1 MKKDMI
7 TVGLDI
13 GTTKVVVI
21 VGEKHANGTLRIL
34 GLGQSPSTGVDKGA
48 IQNISK
54 TTDAIRAAVT
64 MAEQSSGYKINRVT
78 VGIAGQYIR
87 STRQTEYI
95 TRSAVNDVIR
105 QEDLDALTAKAAA
118 LPISENETILHILPQ
133 EYRVDNQSGILEPIG
148 MAGRRLEATFH
159 IVIGQIA
166 PLQNIKRCVEG
177 AGLKLAGVCL
187 QPMASAD
194 AVLSADEKE
203 AGVVMVDIGGGT
215 TDLVIMKNSLVRH
228 SAVLPL
234 GGNAI
239 TEDIIEACSILKRNA
254 ELLKREYGSTWPG
267 ENSDTDVVSIPVMQ
281 GYPSK
286 EISLKDL
293 SKVVYAR
300 MDEILD
306 SINNEINNYHQ
317 IEPGRQ
323 LIGGV
328 VLTGGGALLRHL
340 QPFAHY
346 KTGMNSRIG
355 LPNVYVEASE
365 GFDIDTPMYSTCIG
379 LLLSAPD
386 GQYVESPSYIDEEE
400 EVEVPVYNTAD
411 DTTYDG
417 DDDEI
422 YGDEYEDEV
431 EEIETEEE
439 DVPTQTSVAKTTST
453 PSAPKVRK
461 TPSEHLSFMKTL
473 KEKTEKKIEDVS
485 TRTNKAILD
494 FLQKLGD

>member
-1 MKKDMI
+1 MKNNMI

-21 VGEKHANGTLRIL
+21 VGEKHSDGTVHII

-48 IQNISK
+48 IQNITK

-64 MAEQSSGYKINRVT
+64 MAEQSSGYKINQVT

-95 TRSAVNDVIR
+95 TRSDVNDVIS
-105 QEDLDALTAKAAA
+105 QEDLDALSAKAAS

-133 EYRVDNQSGILEPIG
+133 EYRIDSQGGILEPIG

-215 TDLVIMKNSLVRH
+215 TDLVIMRDFLVRH
-228 SAVLPL
+228 SSVLPM
-234 GGNAI
+234 GGNII
-239 TEDIIEACSILKRNA
+239 TEDIIAACSILKRNA
-254 ELLKREYGSTWPG
+254 ELLKKEYGSTWPG
-267 ENSDTDVVSIPVMQ
+267 ENSDTDVVSIPVIQ
-281 GYPSK
+281 GYPSQ

-293 SKVVYAR
+293 SKVIYAR

-306 SINNEINNYHQ
+306 SINAEIATYRQ

-323 LIGGV
+323 LIGGI
-328 VLTGGGALLRHL
+328 VLTGGGALLKHL
-340 QPFAHY
+340 QPFTHY
-346 KTGMNSRIG
+346 KTGMNCRIG
-355 LPNVYVEASE
+355 LPNVYVDGHE
-365 GFDIDTPMYSTCIG
+365 GFDIDSPTYSTCIG
-379 LLLSAPD
+379 LLLSSPA
-386 GQYVESPSYIDEEE
+386 GKYVEVPHAEEE
-400 EVEVPVYNTAD
+400 EEKTSPATSINIPY
-411 DTTYDG
+411 
-417 DDDEI
+417 
-422 YGDEYEDEV
+422 YE
-431 EEIETEEE
+431 EEE
-439 DVPTQTSVAKTTST
+439 DNTIDEDEDQYIEPEEEENDTPSSPSATESSSIIKETTKPTST
-453 PSAPKVRK
+453 RPS
-461 TPSEHLSFMKTL
+461 FIKTL
-473 KEKTEKKIEDVS
+473 KEKTGRKIEDVT

>member
-21 VGEKHANGTLRIL
+21 VGEKHANGTLRII

-48 IQNISK
+48 IQNITK

-95 TRSAVNDVIR
+95 TRSDVNDVIR
-105 QEDLDALTAKAAA
+105 QEDLDALTAKAAS

-133 EYRVDNQSGILEPIG
+133 EYRVDYQGGILEPIG

-177 AGLKLAGVCL
+177 AGLKLSGVCL

-194 AVLSADEKE
+194 AVLSSDEKE

-215 TDLVIMKNSLVRH
+215 TDLVIMRDSLVRH

-234 GGNAI
+234 GGNVI

-286 EISLKDL
+286 EISLRDL
-293 SKVVYAR
+293 SKVIYAR

-306 SINNEINNYHQ
+306 NINNEINTYHQ
-317 IEPGRQ
+317 MEPGRQ

-340 QPFAHY
+340 QPFTHY

-365 GFDIDTPMYSTCIG
+365 GFDIDSPMYSTCIG

-386 GQYVESPSYIDEEE
+386 GQYVESPSAVTEEE
-400 EVEVPVYNTAD
+400 QEIEKPVYDTVD
-411 DTTYDG
+411 DTT
-417 DDDEI
+417 DDDSLYE
-422 YGDEYEDEV
+422 DEYEDV
-431 EEIETEEE
+431 EETIAQNAKDDIETKS
-439 DVPTQTSVAKTTST
+439 PSTT
-453 PSAPKVRK
+453 PAPKVKK
-461 TPSEHLSFMKTL
+461 TPSDRPSFIKTL

>member
-21 VGEKHANGTLRIL
+21 VGEKHANGTLRII

-48 IQNISK
+48 IQNITK

-365 GFDIDTPMYSTCIG
+365 GFDINTPMYSTCIG

-386 GQYVESPSYIDEEE
+386 GQYVESPSYVEEE
-400 EVEVPVYNTAD
+400 EVDIPVYNTAD
-411 DTTYDG
+411 DE
-417 DDDEI
+417 EI
-422 YGDEYEDEV
+422 YEDEYEDEV
-431 EEIETEEE
+431 EETEED
-439 DVPTQTSVAKTTST
+439 DVPTQATDTKTTST
-453 PSAPKVRK
+453 PSTPKVRK
-461 TPSEHLSFMKTL
+461 APSDRPSFIKTL

>member
-48 IQNISK
+48 IQNITK

-95 TRSAVNDVIR
+95 TRSDVNDVIR

-194 AVLSADEKE
+194 AVLSSDEKE

-215 TDLVIMKNSLVRH
+215 TDLVIMKDSLVRH

-306 SINNEINNYHQ
+306 SINNEIVNYHQ

-328 VLTGGGALLRHL
+328 VITGGGALLRHL

-365 GFDIDTPMYSTCIG
+365 GFDINTPMYSTCIG

-386 GQYVESPSYIDEEE
+386 GQYVESPSYVEEE
-400 EVEVPVYNTAD
+400 EVDIPVYNTAD
-411 DTTYDG
+411 DTT
-417 DDDEI
+417 DDEEI
-422 YGDEYEDEV
+422 YEDEYDEEV
-431 EEIETEEE
+431 EETEED
-439 DVPTQTSVAKTTST
+439 DVPTQATDTKTTST
-453 PSAPKVRK
+453 PSTPKVRK
-461 TPSEHLSFMKTL
+461 APSDRPSFIKTL